1 MENQC
6 EKAAKCRKSKQ
17 ASKQASH
24 PLGKFSIVWCSLVND
39 DNKREQ
45 DRR

>member
-1 MENQC
+1 MENQG

-17 ASKQASH
+17 ASH
-24 PLGKFSIVWCSLVND
+24 PFGKFSIVSHSLVND